1 MKCSWCKRHMG
12 LLKCKECNSE
22 LCHNCIQLE
31 THSCSMFDKVKNK
44 YIEKLMNENP
54 QVVAPKIYKF

>member
-1 MKCSWCKRHMG
+1 MG